1 MPRRLRAAARLL
13 PLVLVL
19 ALALVVGPAG
29 STAPSSVT
37 LAGDFQSELGC
48 SGDWDPGCTV
58 TDLTGGAL
66 NLDSPS
72 LVASNGR
79 IHAAILD
86 VLREVRGGTP

>member
-48 SGDWDPGCTV
+48 SGDWSGTASKWFAPPM
-58 TDLTGGAL
+58 GGRPWPPREL
-66 NLDSPS
+66 RSP
-72 LVASNGR
+72 
-79 IHAAILD
+79 
-86 VLREVRGGTP
+86 T